1 MSTTVRAV
9 PTGRLGGLVLTY
21 LVLWVLGLAA
31 GFWVL
36 AAVVLFPVLLRSRLT
51 AASAGLVVVAVAL
64 VLSAAIGSA
73 AGYASA
79 DRFVGLAAN
88 VAVWVALAGM
98 VCAAGRMDP
107 AELRRLVRAVLTV
120 GTLHSAVAVAAV
132 ALHPHLL
139 PVPLLGRYASSLPP
153 GVAAFT
159 TNELVVPGWL
169 DGSVLRAVGM
179 MGNPTWSGAVSALT
193 VLVLLSPAART
204 WAAAPW
210 RLLAGALCLVAVYLS
225 YSRAT
230 QIALAVAVLAVVLGQ
245 VWRAH
250 RAGPAFVVA
259 CCGLLVAGVAAFAPG
274 VVDAV
279 TTVNAA
285 RAGSAE
291 SRGAIYTATLD
302 RLAELGV
309 PVLGYGLK
317 PRGEG
322 LVASIATHSTYLG
335 LTFRAGLV
343 GLLALLVC
351 GVALWR
357 ACAARSALP
366 RAIVATVAIWS
377 VFEDLDAGHLVPVFA
392 VAALALARLD
402 RLPAPAGEEEHHVR
416 HDPLRPVAVRRPPP
430 RLAFAGPPSGPAP
443 FGPGERPDPP
453 ADGARAGRPP
463 GRGPAAGAGPGTP
476 QAAGGDVP

>member
-1 MSTTVRAV
+1 MSTAG
-9 PTGRLGGLVLTY
+9 PGGRLAGLVLAY
-21 LVLWVLGLAA
+21 VVLWTLGLAA

-36 AAVVLFPVLLRSRLT
+36 AAVVLLPALLRSRLT
-51 AASAGLVVVAVAL
+51 AVSGALLVVAAAL

-73 AGYASA
+73 AGYASV

-88 VAVWVALAGM
+88 VAVWLALAAMTG
-98 VCAAGRMDP
+98 VVAASGPD
-107 AELRRLVRAVLTV
+107 ELRRLVRAVLTV
-120 GTLHSAVAVAAV
+120 GTVHSVVAVVAV
-132 ALHPHLL
+132 WLYPTLL
-139 PVPLLGRYASSLPP
+139 PVPLLARYAGSLPP

-159 TNELVVPGWL
+159 TDELVVHGWL

-179 MGNPTWSGAVSALT
+179 MGNTTWSGAVSALT
-193 VLVLLSPAART
+193 VLVLLSPAARS
-204 WAAAPW
+204 WAPAPW
-210 RLLAGALCLVAVYLS
+210 RLLAGVACVAAVYLS

-230 QIALAVAVLAVVLGQ
+230 QIALAVALLVVLLRRLWRARRTGPAVV
-245 VWRAH
+245 
-250 RAGPAFVVA
+250 VA
-259 CCGLLVAGVAAFAPG
+259 ACGLLAAGLAGFAPG
-274 VVDAV
+274 VVEAV

-302 RLAELGV
+302 RLAELGL

-357 ACAARSALP
+357 TCAARSALP
-366 RAIVATVAIWS
+366 RAIVATVAVWS
-377 VFEDLDAGHLVPVFA
+377 VFEDLDAGHLVPVF
-392 VAALALARLD
+392 VVVALALARLD
-402 RLPAPAGEEEHHVR
+402 RDPAPADEEEPHDR
-416 HDPLRPVAVRRPPP
+416 HDVPLRHVPVARPRPW
-430 RLAFAGPPSGPAP
+430 LALAGPAP
-443 FGPGERPDPP
+443 GPAPVGPGERPDPA

-463 GRGPAAGAGPGTP
+463 GGGPAAAAGPGAPPT
-476 QAAGGDVP
+476 AGGGVP